1 MCNKLISFSTWVES
15 NAGQIQILIGLIALA
30 FAVLAY
36 RKVLE
41 QVEISNGQT
50 NLTLKQMTSLNKER
64 QADLKISLLSELN
77 IQIRQLIEI
86 KHNYDKLTI
95 DINNF
100 ETLLN
105 TDVNRYS
112 NLISNMPMFKQIFN
126 KSKTEKIKIVDT
138 RLKDMKDLYEEIYT
152 KETDVNTL
160 QNTIQQTYK
169 NNREIDEITVE
180 LNQILLSMDKL
191 ESSAR

>member
-160 QNTIQQTYK
+160 ENTIQQTYK

>member
-126 KSKTEKIKIVDT
+126 KSKTEKIMIVDT

-160 QNTIQQTYK
+160 ENTIQQTYK

>member
-1 MCNKLISFSTWVES
+1 MCNSLISFSTWVES
-15 NAGQIQILIGLIALA
+15 NAGQIQILIGIIALA

-41 QVEISNGQT
+41 QIEISNGQT
-50 NLTLKQMTSLNKER
+50 NLTLNQMTSLNKER

-86 KHNYDKLTI
+86 KYNYDKLTI

-100 ETLLN
+100 ENLLN
-105 TDVNRYS
+105 RDVNRYS
-112 NLISNMPMFKQIFN
+112 NIISNMPMFKQIFN
-126 KSKTEKIKIVDT
+126 KSKTEKIEIVDT
-138 RLKDMKDLYEEIYT
+138 RLKDMKDLYEEVYT
-152 KETDVNTL
+152 KEIDVNTL
-160 QNTIQQTYK
+160 EKTIQQTYK

-180 LNQILLSMDKL
+180 LNQILISMEKL